1 MLRHVRLGG
10 FLLLTSI
17 VAGCGTPSSPKVEMS
32 AAEAEANRAYLNSI
46 QQEDRDIAQVERMR
60 EVEAVVAIEKARQPY
75 VIVR

>member
-1 MLRHVRLGG
+1 MPRHIRLGG
-10 FLLLTSI
+10 FLLLASMM
-17 VAGCGTPSSPKVEMS
+17 AGCGTPSAPKVEMS

-60 EVEAVVAIEKARQPY
+60 EVEAQVAIEKARPPY